1 MFTLNPALPFPPPSH
16 GGCTCCSAFPAGT
29 PYSFPH
35 THQPAGNFGW
45 KSNPGRATVRL
56 AWRGVSHSKEKTL
69 CEAQFAALLSRNKGV
84 LVCGRQTLA
93 VNCRIPPSR
102 LEAVAPLSAR
112 WGSLQTCWAIFP
124 AFSDY
129 FSSLAP
135 IHSAVGWL
143 DLTLTVYFLVI
154 AILGQMPF
162 RHWSSSSNNLLYS
175 SRPWISVKLT
185 SEKPSHLQLDAGSV
199 CFVLASFFS
208 IIFLVLFCQ

>member
-1 MFTLNPALPFPPPSH
+1 MHKLPFNVFLVRPAWQHLHISPAFLRVHAESCPAIPTAVPRRLYLLLCFPNWHPVLLPPAL
-16 GGCTCCSAFPAGT
+16 AA
-29 PYSFPH
+29 H

-56 AWRGVSHSKEKTL
+56 ARRGVPHSKEKAL
-69 CEAQFAALLSRNKGV
+69 CEAQFAALLSRDKGV
-84 LVCGRQTLA
+84 LVCGRQMLA
-93 VNCRIPPSR
+93 VNCRTPPSR

-112 WGSLQTCWAIFP
+112 WGSLQTCWAIFR

-162 RHWSSSSNNLLYS
+162 RHWSSSSNNLLYC
-175 SRPWISVKLT
+175 SRLWISV
-185 SEKPSHLQLDAGSV
+185 
-199 CFVLASFFS
+199 
-208 IIFLVLFCQ
+208 